1 MVEHSCDHGLGLACG
16 GALHLGISLGSA
28 PAQWSAGTVATRW
41 RRTTSLS
48 RRGFLV
54 PTSSDKQLELVQSGC
69 RPLEHF
75 HSAQRRSCPFRHI
88 LAALLSRQRLS
99 ARFQALRMSSVSN
112 QTKGAGSSSLSIRT
126 QPPVK
131 TTTDWTAHVER
142 LGKKNKRDYEACC
155 LHCAAPNVQATII
168 HNKMPDS
175 LPAAERGARPQV
187 ARRDAPARTGRC
199 GERGSSANHG

>member
-1 MVEHSCDHGLGLACG
+1 MTSAKLGG
-16 GALHLGISLGSA
+16 SLVS
-28 PAQWSAGTVATRW
+28 
-41 RRTTSLS
+41 
-48 RRGFLV
+48 
-54 PTSSDKQLELVQSGC
+54 TSSDKQLGLVQSGC

-75 HSAQRRSCPFRHI
+75 HSAQRRSPPFRHI
-88 LAALLSRQRLS
+88 LAALLSLQPSS

-131 TTTDWTAHVER
+131 TTTDWTAHVGR
-142 LGKKNKRDYEACC
+142 LDKKNKSHYEACC
-155 LHCAAPNVQATII
+155 LYCAAHDVQTTVV

-175 LPAAERGARPQV
+175 LPAAERGVSPRV
-187 ARRDAPARTGRC
+187 ARRDGPARTGEG